1 MPKKTLAY
9 LQNDKYAA
17 HSNIELLFV
26 EKGKA
31 RARMIVKP
39 FHMNAYNTVHGG
51 ALFTLADFA
60 FAAACNS
67 QGTISVGI
75 NAAMSYNKA
84 VKEGELIA
92 EAEEVALGSKLGSYV
107 VKVYQGEEVVAL
119 FQGMAYRKK
128 ESVPG

>member
-1 MPKKTLAY
+1 MKTKEY

-17 HSNIELLFV
+17 HSGIELLSV
-26 EKGKA
+26 EKGRAKA
-31 RARMIVKP
+31 RMLVKP
-39 FHMNAYNTVHGG
+39 CHMNAYNTVHGG

-67 QGTISVGI
+67 HGTISVGI
-75 NAAMSYNKA
+75 NASITYNKA
-84 VKEGELIA
+84 VKEGEVIA
-92 EAEEVALGSKLGSYV
+92 VAEEVSLGSKLGSYV

-128 ESVPG
+128 EPIPEQR